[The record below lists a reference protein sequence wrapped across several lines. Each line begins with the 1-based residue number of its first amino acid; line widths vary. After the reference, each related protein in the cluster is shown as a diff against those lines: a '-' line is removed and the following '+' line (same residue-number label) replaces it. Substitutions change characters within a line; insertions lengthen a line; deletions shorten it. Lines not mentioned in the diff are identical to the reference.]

1 MVCSLV
7 GGRYMENRFT
17 RRARKKK
24 GYRSDLPFRLNLIL
38 AVVFALF
45 AALIGQLYYLQI
57 SKGAFFVADV
67 SRTDTL
73 VETTNVQ
80 RGMIY
85 DSTGQVLVGN
95 KAAKAIS
102 YTKGVNV
109 LSSQMYDTANR
120 LGRYLNVDT
129 SQLAKRTVAD
139 YLLADSATAKEINS
153 NIKNFKALGPNA
165 QYKAQLQEVFNHP
178 KRYALS
184 DEQENA
190 AMIFQ
195 KMTGAYQL
203 STTYIKEGGV
213 SDKSIAEIGEHL
225 NSMPGVSISTA
236 WKRDYPQ
243 GKSIQAVIGT
253 VSSEKVGL
261 PADNLNVLLSKGY
274 SRNDSVG
281 QSYLEK
287 QYEPVLKGTKGQTEF
302 ETASN
307 NKIVNAVEGYPGRK
321 GDNLV
326 LSINAKFQAA
336 MEETLRKNISGGL
349 TSGAYAVAMNPY
361 TGGIYG
367 IAGVNRD
374 SKTGE
379 VTSNALGAINQA
391 IVMGSAVKPAM
402 VTGGLKLGVI
412 SPTNNII
419 NDQPIKIA
427 GTPAMSSDWNRNG
440 VVPIN
445 AQTALAVSSNSY
457 MMQLALR
464 EGGTQYHP
472 GMGLK
477 DVNPDLFKIMRNNF
491 NLFGLG
497 VKTGIDLPGE
507 SAGIVG
513 PSGRADLGKAL
524 MESYGQYDAYT
535 VLQLAQYVS
544 TIANGGYRMQPHV
557 VQSIAASNSQGKLS
571 NIQTTVQPKI
581 LNSVG
586 WTPEQRAVITE
597 GMQQVVD
604 GPNPRRTGQALAKI
618 SPTPYAKTGTAETFT
633 DGQPTLT
640 LSLITYIPGSNIAI
654 ALAMPSGPQSNF
666 GSNLNIN
673 MAMDIYNAYFKY
685 VNDKSTVKG
694 YTPNKDDKQ

>member
-1 MVCSLV
+1 
-7 GGRYMENRFT
+7 MENRFT

-38 AVVFALF
+38 AVVFLLFTALV
-45 AALIGQLYYLQI
+45 GQLYYLQI
-57 SKGAFFVADV
+57 TKGAFFVADV
-67 SRTDTL
+67 NRTDSL
-73 VETTNVQ
+73 VESSNVQ

-85 DSTGQVLVGN
+85 DATGQVLVGN

-109 LSSQMYDTANR
+109 LSSQMYDTANK
-120 LGRYLNVDT
+120 LGQYLDVDT
-129 SQLAKRTVAD
+129 AQLSKRTIAD
-139 YLLADSATAKEINS
+139 YLLADKNNVHKINAR
-153 NIKNFKALGPNA
+153 IKNFKSLGA
-165 QYKAQLQEVFNHP
+165 DAKYQAQLNEITNHL
-178 KRYALS
+178 KRYRLTAT
-184 DEQENA
+184 QENA

-213 SDKSIAEIGEHL
+213 SDEATAQIGEHL
-225 NSMPGVSISTA
+225 SSMPGVSISTA

-243 GKSIQAVIGT
+243 GKSVQAIIGT

-261 PADNLNVLLSKGY
+261 PADSLNTLLSKGY

-302 ETASN
+302 EMGSN
-307 NKIVNAVEGYPGRK
+307 NKILNAVQSYSGRK

-326 LSINAKFQAA
+326 LSINAKFQSA
-336 MEETLRKNISGGL
+336 MEDALRKNISGGQ

-367 IAGVNRD
+367 IAGIDRNP
-374 SKTGE
+374 STGQI
-379 VTSNALGAINQA
+379 TSNALGAINQS

-402 VTGGLKLGVI
+402 VTGGLKSGVI
-412 SPTNNII
+412 SPTNNVI
-419 NDQPIKIA
+419 NDQPIKIL
-427 GTPAMSSDWNRNG
+427 GTAAMSSDWNRGG

-445 AQTALAVSSNSY
+445 AETALAVSSNSY
-457 MMQLALR
+457 MMQLALL
-464 EGGTQYHP
+464 EGGLKYHP
-472 GMGLK
+472 GMSLRNL
-477 DVNPDLFKIMRNNF
+477 NPNIFDIMRNNF
-491 NLFGLG
+491 NMFGLG
-497 VKTGIDLPGE
+497 VKTGVDLPGE
-507 SAGIVG
+507 SMGIVG
-513 PSGRADLGKAL
+513 PSTRADIGKAL
-524 MESYGQYDAYT
+524 MEAYGQYDAYT
-535 VLQLAQYVS
+535 VMQLAQYVS
-544 TIANGGYRMQPHV
+544 TIANGGYRLKPHV
-557 VQSIAASNSQGKLS
+557 VQSIMASDSDGKLS
-571 NIQTTVQPKI
+571 NMQKNVQPQV

-586 WTPEQRAVITE
+586 WTPEQRRVVQS

-604 GPNPRRTGQALAKI
+604 GPNPRRTGQALAVVK
-618 SPTPYAKTGTAETFT
+618 PAPYAKTGTAETFT
-633 DGQPTLT
+633 NGQPTLT

-673 MAMDIYNAYFKY
+673 MAIAIYEAYFKY
-685 VNDKSTVKG
+685 IDDKSTV
-694 YTPNKDDKQ
+694 DDKRANIFASQENLINTGN